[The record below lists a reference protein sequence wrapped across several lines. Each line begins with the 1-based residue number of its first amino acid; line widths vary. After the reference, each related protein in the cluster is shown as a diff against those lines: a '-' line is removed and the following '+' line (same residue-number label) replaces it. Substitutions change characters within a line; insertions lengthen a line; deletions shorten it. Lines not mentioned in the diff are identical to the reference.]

1 MRYEHIV
8 GVEVSAQFS
17 AEGESRYRNR
27 LEITLKDAA
36 STGKTVCA
44 VMQNPS
50 YAGEDVADKSVQFL
64 EKIVFTKG
72 LPEFDGVRRLI
83 VVNQFAYIQT
93 NDFEGLPH
101 QIGELNDA
109 AIMTALNESD
119 IVVLAWGSSN
129 RFEER
134 KAYVLGLLEGM
145 KQKTLFKTRMHPSRG
160 RYDGFI
166 QPYTHADF
174 QWIHREC
181 PPMDQ
186 VEHEYP
192 IG

>member
-36 STGKTVCA
+36 STGNTVCA

-50 YAGEDVADKSVQFL
+50 YASEDVADKSVQFL
-64 EKIVFTKG
+64 ENVVFKKG
-72 LPEFDGVRRLI
+72 LPEFEGVRRLI

-93 NDFEGLPH
+93 NDFEGLPY

-109 AIMTALNESD
+109 AIAAALHESD

-129 RFEER
+129 RFETR
-134 KAYVLGLLEGM
+134 KAFVHGLLDGM
-145 KQKTLFKTRMHPSRG
+145 KHKTLLQTKMHPSRG
-160 RYDGFI
+160 RYDGFV
-166 QPYTHADF
+166 QPFVHAN
-174 QWIHREC
+174 C
-181 PPMDQ
+181 L
-186 VEHEYP
+186 
-192 IG
+192 

>member
-1 MRYEHIV
+1 MSYEHIY
-8 GVEVSAQFS
+8 GVEALAQFS
-17 AEGESRYRNR
+17 LEGESRYSNR

-36 STGKTVCA
+36 PTGKTVCA

-64 EKIVFTKG
+64 EKVVFRKG

-101 QIGELNDA
+101 QIGELNNA
-109 AIMTALNESD
+109 AITAALHESD

-129 RFEER
+129 RFEAR
-134 KAYVLGLLEGM
+134 KAFVHGLLDGM
-145 KQKTLFKTRMHPSRG
+145 KHKMLLKTKMHPSRG

-166 QPYTHADF
+166 QPFTYAD
-174 QWIHREC
+174 C
-181 PPMDQ
+181 L
-186 VEHEYP
+186 
-192 IG
+192 